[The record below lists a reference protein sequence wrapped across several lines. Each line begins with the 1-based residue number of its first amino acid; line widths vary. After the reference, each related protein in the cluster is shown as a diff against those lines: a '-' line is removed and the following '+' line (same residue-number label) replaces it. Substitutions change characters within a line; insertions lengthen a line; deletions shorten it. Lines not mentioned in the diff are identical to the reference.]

1 VNSSPPKPEVIL
13 TNFFAEPTVLLLPI
27 PSRDFAGPEKL
38 VSCLVYIDQLQ
49 ISWFC
54 KEIREDN
61 FRFWWRRVHEDTSQG
76 LYMSEIE
83 IFFFTARILRN
94 QRMQNQLFC
103 LCRLPAVILLDLK
116 NLSRVLYILI
126 NCKLLIS
133 RGILYY
139 I

>member
-1 VNSSPPKPEVIL
+1 V
-13 TNFFAEPTVLLLPI
+13 PI
-27 PSRDFAGPEKL
+27 TSRDFAGPEKL

-49 ISWFC
+49 IVDIKRNIEKSSRRHFARFVHVRNWNFLFYCSNIAKSENAMLWRMLSRLETCIVYSC
-54 KEIREDN
+54 KNRKL
-61 FRFWWRRVHEDTSQG
+61 S
-76 LYMSEIE
+76 S
-83 IFFFTARILRN
+83 RIYL
-94 QRMQNQLFC
+94 QNQLFC